1 MFRLPKPHPEE
12 RRLRRVSKDGH
23 KRDSGHTF
31 AFPRRLYARAM
42 HDSSASQRER
52 AQGMP
57 GARCARSLVCEIKKH
72 TSVVTTGKAGSPGV
86 SCAMVLRVPSCSSRR
101 SGFLAAVTP
110 EKRWL
115 LESLISASRYQNH
128 TTSPSATGSVR
139 LPCCRVH
146 RIPRSTFVT
155 TAKRPSV
162 RSARRPNYWT

>member
-72 TSVVTTGKAGSPGV
+72 TSIVTTVTPDSPGIPY
-86 SCAMVLRVPSCSSRR
+86 AAGFN
-101 SGFLAAVTP
+101 GFLRGLPGDRAFLPPSPRNAKHCR
-110 EKRWL
+110 E
-115 LESLISASRYQNH
+115 LIPASGYQDA
-128 TTSPSATGSVR
+128 TTSPSAMR
-139 LPCCRVH
+139 A
-146 RIPRSTFVT
+146 FV
-155 TAKRPSV
+155 
-162 RSARRPNYWT
+162 